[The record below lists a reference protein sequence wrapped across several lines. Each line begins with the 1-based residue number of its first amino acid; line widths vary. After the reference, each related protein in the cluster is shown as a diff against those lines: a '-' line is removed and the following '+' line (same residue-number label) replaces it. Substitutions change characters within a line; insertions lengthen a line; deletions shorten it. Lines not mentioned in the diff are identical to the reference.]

1 MFGCGIQRVAAQLEQ
16 TDALLNK
23 YVNVMAKS
31 ERIARLMFDE
41 RWEGAEAVG
50 GSCF

>member
-1 MFGCGIQRVAAQLEQ
+1 MFGYDIQRVAAQLEQ